1 MPRALLELEHA
12 LPGVTKAA
20 YAVVPALG
28 GTNSKGRDDL
38 GRLKLL
44 LREYLKPRSMEPQQS
59 FHKQPRNVTAPLKIG
74 PLGCLKREFECVC
87 GLRGQALVRY

>member
-44 LREYLKPRSMEPQQS
+44 LREYLKLLGAWS
-59 FHKQPRNVTAPLKIG
+59 RNNLSTNSPATSPH
-74 PLGCLKREFECVC
+74 R
-87 GLRGQALVRY
+87 